1 MLNGWF
7 FWCFLRWWVLINFFS
22 HFSHE
27 NCIKL
32 SQNVG
37 WFFWCY
43 FRWWILPKFKLHFAH
58 KISSGFH
65 IKIIE
70 WMTFVFV
77 TFEMLKGAKCKITYR
92 TCIYGQWLNEK
103 NFALLFVGWS
113 NVLKINIA
121 ESSLKFQ
128 RFTIAV
134 ISVKWQMKKINITE
148 KLSTLLLD
156 LVKKF
161 RQFGKHFKSIDKV
174 Q

>member
-1 MLNGWF
+1 MIFQMF
-7 FWCFLRWWVLINFFS
+7 FEMVNSGKLFFT
-22 HFSHE
+22 FFTW
-27 NCIKL
+27 KL
-32 SQNVG
+32 SKVKSKCRLI
-37 WFFWCY
+37 FWCY